1 MHWPFV
7 LVYNI
12 LYCVHIYHIYICT
25 RTSSTVYRIDH
36 VVSHVYR
43 LALLDFT
50 NSKLSSSCAAFIEM
64 LDRDSTLLRV
74 DTQAALR
81 IVRYSGEEDGRGN
94 YKRGKGEEGRGE
106 RGGYLKETRM
116 RERVCV
122 CVCM

>member
-1 MHWPFV
+1 M
-7 LVYNI
+7 
-12 LYCVHIYHIYICT
+12 CT
-25 RTSSTVYRIDH
+25 SVTLSNCRIDH

-81 IVRYSGEEDGRGN
+81 IARYSGEEDGRGRYCIAGN
-94 YKRGKGEEGRGE
+94 I
-106 RGGYLKETRM
+106 GGN
-116 RERVCV
+116 
-122 CVCM
+122 

>member
-1 MHWPFV
+1 M
-7 LVYNI
+7 
-12 LYCVHIYHIYICT
+12 
-25 RTSSTVYRIDH
+25 SSTVYRIDH

-50 NSKLSSSCAAFIEM
+50 NSCAAFIEM

-94 YKRGKGEEGRGE
+94 YKRGKGEKERGE
-106 RGGYLKETRM
+106 RGLFKETRM
-116 RERVCV
+116 RERLRVCV
-122 CVCM
+122 RERAGEKFKKKLMSYYILFVSSPRPLHSEQGRW

>member
-1 MHWPFV
+1 M
-7 LVYNI
+7 
-12 LYCVHIYHIYICT
+12 
-25 RTSSTVYRIDH
+25 
-36 VVSHVYR
+36 SHVYR

-94 YKRGKGEEGRGE
+94 YKRGKGEKERGE
-106 RGGYLKETRM
+106 RGLFKETRM
-116 RERVCV
+116 RERLRVCV
-122 CVCM
+122 RERESRREIKKKN

>member
-1 MHWPFV
+1 M
-7 LVYNI
+7 
-12 LYCVHIYHIYICT
+12 
-25 RTSSTVYRIDH
+25 YRIDH

-81 IVRYSGEEDGRGN
+81 VVRYSGEEDGRG
-94 YKRGKGEEGRGE
+94 KRGKGEE
-106 RGGYLKETRM
+106 
-116 RERVCV
+116 VN
-122 CVCM
+122 